1 MILGHNIND
10 IVRTNDVRITQDVTF
25 DTMLLSSNTLKGL
38 KDSGFFKPS
47 PIQLHGIPLG
57 KCGFDL
63 LLEAKSGTGKTAVFT
78 VIALEK
84 IDLKKGLQVVILA
97 PTREIAS
104 QICDVL
110 RQIGCHY
117 NGLRIEVVMGGLPV
131 QDDIEKF
138 KNNKVHVVVGS
149 PGRLKHLIHDKHIN
163 VLGVR
168 LFVLDEAD
176 KLMEKSFLPDIKYIH
191 MVLPKQKQVILSS
204 ATYPD
209 EIKEFIGQFVHDP
222 QHLCPNNNC
231 VLLGVEQK
239 ITTVKYNS
247 NIIRQ
252 TEFRFQQLLKI
263 LTKKQFKQC
272 LVFCNYQ
279 ARVGEVHK
287 LLTKAKWP
295 SEQLYGN
302 QDQMDRLDAIK
313 TLQEYKCRILIST
326 DLAARGI
333 DASNVDLV
341 VNFEPPYEWQTY
353 LHRIGRAGR
362 FGSYG
367 MAVTILS
374 EGMEYKKFLNL
385 LDSMKLGK
393 LDYFWDDNVINDNNE
408 NLKCS
413 ENIIR
418 ESTKCNNGNYKE
430 LWNILCG
437 DDEVTNGEQEK
448 VESFDELLNSLQ
460 NTKVESC
467 SNNEPESFRSLL
479 DSFNN
484 KPLSGDLDVKY
495 KNITIPKKVQQKLNL
510 SFAFNGESLDNH
522 VVGNV
527 KRENEEIKIDKSKS
541 DNVPLVLEQS
551 HNKNNSEVNCNINL
565 NYTDDV
571 GDDEKDAVKSSLN
584 IPERATT
591 TYNNDSVLNME
602 FDKLQLPTTFS
613 NGKNIYSEKKIPKKV
628 KFPQKK
634 KANENPSDL
643 CGNIYKSAKMP
654 SRISEEPFRYNEDI
668 NSNCN
673 SKYKYKNKKRSKED
687 QSSQKFYNNQSYE
700 HWYNQLKIR
709 VKYLEASLY
718 IEELCKM

>member
-1 MILGHNIND
+1 
-10 IVRTNDVRITQDVTF
+10 
-25 DTMLLSSNTLKGL
+25 MLLSSNTLKGL
-38 KDSGFFKPS
+38 KDSGFLKPS

-138 KNNKVHVVVGS
+138 KNNNVHVVVGS
-149 PGRLKHLIHDKHIN
+149 PGRLRHLIQNKHIDI
-163 VLGVR
+163 LGVR
-168 LFVLDEAD
+168 LLVLDEAD

-209 EIKEFIGQFVHDP
+209 EIKEYIGQFVQDP

-231 VLLGVEQK
+231 VLLGVVQK

-252 TEFRFQQLLKI
+252 TEFRFQELLKI
-263 LTKKQFKQC
+263 LTKKHFKQC

-279 ARVGEVHK
+279 GRVSEVHK

-374 EGMEYKKFLNL
+374 EGAEHKKFLNL

-393 LDYFWDDNVINDNNE
+393 LECFWDDDVIKDDNNK
-408 NLKCS
+408 NLKGS
-413 ENIIR
+413 ENIIAQNA
-418 ESTKCNNGNYKE
+418 KCNKGNYKE

-437 DDEVTNGEQEK
+437 DDKVTNGEDVK
-448 VESFDELLNSLQ
+448 LESFDELLVSLQ
-460 NTKVESC
+460 NTKVESH
-467 SNNEPESFRSLL
+467 NGPVTFHSLL

-484 KPLSGDLDVKY
+484 ESPSRNLDVKY
-495 KNITIPKKVQQKLNL
+495 KNIWIPKEFCQNLNL
-510 SFAFNGESLDNH
+510 SLAFNGEPLDNH
-522 VVGNV
+522 MVESVT
-527 KRENEEIKIDKSKS
+527 REIEEIKADNCNNDKLK
-541 DNVPLVLEQS
+541 LVLKES
-551 HNKNNSEVNCNINL
+551 DKKNNSEVHFDSNL
-565 NYTDDV
+565 NSTDDL
-571 GDDEKDAVKSSLN
+571 DHNEKDVMKNSSN
-584 IPERATT
+584 IPERANITC
-591 TYNNDSVLNME
+591 NNDSVWNSNME
-602 FDKLQLPTTFS
+602 FEKLQLPTAFS
-613 NGKNIYSEKKIPKKV
+613 NGKNIYSEKKISKKV
-628 KFPQKK
+628 KFPHTKK
-634 KANENPSDL
+634 IIENISDFP
-643 CGNIYKSAKMP
+643 GNSYKTTKM
-654 SRISEEPFRYNEDI
+654 SSKKSEDSLIYNEDV

-673 SKYKYKNKKRSKED
+673 SKYMYKNKNRSKED
-687 QSSQKFYNNQSYE
+687 QSSKKIYNKNQSYE
-700 HWYNQLKIR
+700 NWYNQLKVR
-709 VKYLEASLY
+709 VKYFEAALY
-718 IEELCKM
+718 IEELSRM